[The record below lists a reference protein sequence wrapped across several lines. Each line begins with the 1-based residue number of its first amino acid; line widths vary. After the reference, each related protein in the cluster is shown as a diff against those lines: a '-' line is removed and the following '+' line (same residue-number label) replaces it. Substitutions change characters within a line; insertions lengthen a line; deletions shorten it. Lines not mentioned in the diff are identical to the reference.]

1 MKSSAIERWTYIRCV
16 EMQLWPA
23 WEKPATRIFVAAVLQ
38 SPSGSITTGA
48 LFPSSSPTRLR
59 GARARIAHPTGGDP
73 VKVMSAMSGW
83 STMALPTVPPPPV
96 TTWSCS
102 AGRPH
107 SSMRSSASAMDENG
121 VWLAGFSTTG
131 QPAAMAGAT
140 LCTTRLSGKLNGA
153 MAPTT
158 PMGTRSVKPSFPS
171 PAAPASSGTISPAS
185 LRASAAANENVPDA
199 RSAST
204 RAVLMGLAAS
214 RGDDPGEVLPAFGQ
228 QARRGVQYLG
238 PLPQREG
245 AGGERGLGR
254 GDGAVDVL
262 PGAGRHLPQHGSVV
276 GRLDGDGLRWRCA
289 APRPAAAHGR
299 QPWPDDTAGMPYA
312 FLDHPGPIPFAHRGG
327 ALEGLENTMPAFE
340 AAMALGYR
348 YLETD
353 ARVTADGVLVAF
365 HDDDLSRTC
374 DRAGSIT
381 KLPWSE
387 VQAARVGGK
396 EPIPLLEDVLGAFP
410 QARINLD
417 AKSDGAVAPLIDAI
431 RRTASVERVCV
442 GCLQR
447 EADQADPIC
456 PRPDVVHVDGTRW
469 RWRGGR
475 PASWLLGGR
484 GTPSVPV
491 AQVPVKQ
498 YGIPIVT
505 GRSVRAADR
514 HGVQVHVWTIDE
526 PAEIERLLDLGVHG
540 IMTDRPLVLKE
551 VLQRRGQWF
560 E

>member
-1 MKSSAIERWTYIRCV
+1 MKSSAIERWTYTRWV

-38 SPSGSITTGA
+38 SPSGSMTTGA

-140 LCTTRLSGKLNGA
+140 LWATRLSGKLNGA

-214 RGDDPGEVLPAFGQ
+214 PAMMR
-228 QARRGVQYLG
+228 AKSSRR
-238 PLPQREG
+238 
-245 AGGERGLGR
+245 
-254 GDGAVDVL
+254 
-262 PGAGRHLPQHGSVV
+262 SVS
-276 GRLDGDGLRWRCA
+276 RRA
-289 APRPAAAHGR
+289 A
-299 QPWPDDTAGMPYA
+299 
-312 FLDHPGPIPFAHRGG
+312 
-327 ALEGLENTMPAFE
+327 
-340 AAMALGYR
+340 
-348 YLETD
+348 
-353 ARVTADGVLVAF
+353 
-365 HDDDLSRTC
+365 LSRTSARFHSGRGPAASAA
-374 DRAGSIT
+374 RAAATARST
-381 KLPWSE
+381 SCS
-387 VQAARVGGK
+387 VQAGTS
-396 EPIPLLEDVLGAFP
+396 P
-410 QARINLD
+410 
-417 AKSDGAVAPLIDAI
+417 STAPL
-431 RRTASVERVCV
+431 
-442 GCLQR
+442 
-447 EADQADPIC
+447 
-456 PRPDVVHVDGTRW
+456 
-469 RWRGGR
+469 
-475 PASWLLGGR
+475 
-484 GTPSVPV
+484 
-491 AQVPVKQ
+491 
-498 YGIPIVT
+498 
-505 GRSVRAADR
+505 
-514 HGVQVHVWTIDE
+514 
-526 PAEIERLLDLGVHG
+526 
-540 IMTDRPLVLKE
+540 
-551 VLQRRGQWF
+551 
-560 E
+560 